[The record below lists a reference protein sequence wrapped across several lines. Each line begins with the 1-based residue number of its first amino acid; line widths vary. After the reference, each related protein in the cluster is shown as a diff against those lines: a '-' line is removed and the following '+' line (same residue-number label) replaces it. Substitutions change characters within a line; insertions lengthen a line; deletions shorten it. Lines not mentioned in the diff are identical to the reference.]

1 MPRTTNV
8 VPFRSALQQQAD
20 QRDTARRRELAQA
33 AYNASIAV
41 SRLDPADRKAVLRA
55 LAKRV

>member
-1 MPRTTNV
+1 MPRPTNIV
-8 VPFRSALQQQAD
+8 EFRSALQQQAD

-41 SRLDPADRKAVLRA
+41 SRLSQPDRKAVLRA